1 MAMRTDR
8 TDERRD
14 LHLPTPGNWVIDQ
27 AHSEIHFMVRHMMIS
42 KVRGQ
47 FREFSGS
54 FTIDEAPERSCVE
67 VVIRA
72 ASIDTGDSQRDGHL
86 RSPEFL
92 DTETHP
98 EIRFRST
105 SVRPIGDGCGELDGD
120 VTVKGITKA
129 VTLRVQF
136 NGEAVDP
143 WGNERAG
150 FAGTMEIDREDFGLT
165 WNQALETGG
174 VLLGR
179 EIRFE
184 LDIEA
189 VRQSEDDS

>member
-1 MAMRTDR
+1 MAMRTGR

-14 LHLPTPGNWVIDQ
+14 LHLPTPGNWVIDP
-27 AHSEIHFMVRHMMIS
+27 AHSEIHFIVRHMMIS
-42 KVRGQ
+42 KVRGR
-47 FREFSGS
+47 FGEFSGS
-54 FTIDEAPERSCVE
+54 FTIDEVPERSCVD
-67 VVIRA
+67 VVIKA
-72 ASIDTGDSQRDGHL
+72 ASIDTGDPQRDGHL

-92 DTETHP
+92 DAERYP

-105 SVRPIGDGCGELDGD
+105 SVRPIGAGCGELDGD

-129 VTLRVQF
+129 VSLRVQF

-143 WGNERAG
+143 WGNTRAG

-165 WNQALETGG
+165 WNQALEAGG

-179 EIRFE
+179 EITFE
-184 LDIEA
+184 LDVEA
-189 VRQSEDDS
+189 VRQSDGDS

>member
-14 LHLPTPGNWVIDQ
+14 LHLPTPGNWAIDQ

-67 VVIRA
+67 VVITA
-72 ASIDTGDSQRDGHL
+72 SSIDTGDAQRDGHL
-86 RSPEFL
+86 RSPDFL
-92 DTETHP
+92 DVERHP

-120 VTVKGITKA
+120 VTLKGITKA

-143 WGNERAG
+143 WGNTRAG
-150 FAGTMEIDREDFGLT
+150 FAGAMEIDREDFGLT

-184 LDIEA
+184 LDVEA
-189 VRQSEDDS
+189 VRQSDGDS

>member
-8 TDERRD
+8 TVERRD

-54 FTIDEAPERSCVE
+54 FTIDEVPEESCVE

-86 RSPEFL
+86 RSPDFL
-92 DTETHP
+92 DVERYP

-120 VTVKGITKA
+120 VTLKGITKA

-143 WGNERAG
+143 WGNKRGG
-150 FAGTMEIDREDFGLT
+150 FAGAMEIDREDFGLT
-165 WNQALETGG
+165 WNQALEAGG
-174 VLLGR
+174 VLVGR

-184 LDIEA
+184 LDVEA
-189 VRQSEDDS
+189 VRQSDGDS

>member
-1 MAMRTDR
+1 MAMRTD
-8 TDERRD
+8 TAERRD
-14 LHLPTPGNWVIDQ
+14 LHLPTPGNWVIDP

-54 FTIDEAPERSCVE
+54 FTIDEVPERSSVE

-72 ASIDTGDSQRDGHL
+72 ASIDTGDSQRDAHL

-92 DTETHP
+92 DVERHP

-105 SVRPIGDGCGELDGD
+105 SVRPIGDGCGELEGD
-120 VTVKGITKA
+120 VTVKGITKP

-143 WGNERAG
+143 WGNTRAG
-150 FAGTMEIDREDFGLT
+150 FAGAMEIDREDFGLT
-165 WNQALETGG
+165 WNVTLDSGG
-174 VLLGR
+174 VLVGKKIKL
-179 EIRFE
+179 E
-184 LDIEA
+184 LDVQL
-189 VRQSEDDS
+189 VRKAA